1 MWACAV
7 LGFRPDEAR
16 NWIRYAFANRWGV
29 EGRSPDEGR
38 ACQSPSSLST
48 WRLPTLRPTRC
59 SPWTPIPGQMQRR

>member
-16 NWIRYAFANRWGV
+16 NWTRYAFASRWGV

-38 ACQSPSSLST
+38 VNAGRARV
-48 WRLPTLRPTRC
+48 RLR
-59 SPWTPIPGQMQRR
+59 

>member
-16 NWIRYAFANRWGV
+16 NWTRYAFASRWG
-29 EGRSPDEGR
+29 GLKADPPTK
-38 ACQSPSSLST
+38 AAPASPSSLST

-59 SPWTPIPGQMQRR
+59 SPWTPSPGQLQRR